1 LEKAQQKGVKI
12 VLPIDHLVVDNIDNP
27 PSKKVVEEIPSGFLG
42 VDIGDKTISLFK
54 EELKEAK
61 TVLWN
66 GPLGIFEKDDYA
78 KGTKEIALY
87 LTELDATVIVGGGD
101 SASAAKKFAVV
112 EKLSWVSTGG
122 GASLEFLEGKQLPG
136 IAVIAE
142 K

>member
-42 VDIGDKTISLFK
+42 VDIGEKTISLFK

-87 LTELDATVIVGGGD
+87 LVELNATVIVGGGD
-101 SASAAKKFAVV
+101 SASAAKKFGVV

-136 IAVIAE
+136 ISVIPD